1 MAETVAVMLGDGF
14 EPVEVVAPVDVLRRG
29 GVDVTLVSVMG
40 RKEVTSAQDI
50 KMVADALVED
60 VDLDLFTMVVVPGGS
75 VGVENLGKCDKLAES
90 LRDRMKANKLVGSIC
105 AGPTI
110 LANLDLLQGHK
121 AVCYPGCETNFPAGV
136 YQPNVVYASTRT
148 LSLQR
153 VLPPHCRLV
162 AHYLRRSRAK
172 KMPTKLPLAC
182 CFRAL

>member
-29 GVDVTLVSVMG
+29 GVEVTLVSVMG

-90 LRDRMKANKLVGSIC
+90 LRDRMKANKLVGSISQ
-105 AGPTI
+105 T
-110 LANLDLLQGHK
+110 LM
-121 AVCYPGCETNFPAGV
+121 
-136 YQPNVVYASTRT
+136 YASTRT

-153 VLPPHCRLV
+153 VLPPHCRLGV
-162 AHYLRRSRAK
+162 HCSKRSRAK
-172 KMPTKLPLAC
+172 RMPTKLPLAC
-182 CFRAL
+182 CSRAL

>member
-90 LRDRMKANKLVGSIC
+90 LRDRMKANLSVLSALVRPFLQTSICCKAIKQFATQDAKLISLLGSISQ
-105 AGPTI
+105 T
-110 LANLDLLQGHK
+110 LM
-121 AVCYPGCETNFPAGV
+121 
-136 YQPNVVYASTRT
+136 YASTRT